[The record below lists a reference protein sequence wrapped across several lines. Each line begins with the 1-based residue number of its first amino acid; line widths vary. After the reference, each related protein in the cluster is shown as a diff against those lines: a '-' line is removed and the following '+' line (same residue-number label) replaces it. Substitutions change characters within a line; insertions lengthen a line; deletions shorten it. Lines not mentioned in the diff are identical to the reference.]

1 MVESSG
7 SAEVPSGAS
16 GGRQLSLADKLNH
29 LFETVKNPA
38 TGKKF
43 TNAEVSR
50 AIREAGEAD
59 GLTVSESAI
68 SQLRSGAK
76 PNPTVNT
83 VEALAR
89 HFNVTP
95 QYFFPDFDAEESEK
109 IRASMELI
117 AAVGDTKVRGLA
129 LRANG
134 LSADSLKMI
143 TTVIEQARRLEG
155 LDKPDNPSV
164 T

>member
-1 MVESSG
+1 MAESSG
-7 SAEVPSGAS
+7 VAEVPSGEP

-38 TGKKF
+38 TGRKY

-50 AIREAGEAD
+50 LIREASGED
-59 GLTVSESAI
+59 GPTVSESAI
-68 SQLRSGAK
+68 AQLRSGVK
-76 PNPTVNT
+76 PNPTVRT

-89 HFNVTP
+89 HFHVAS
-95 QYFFPDFDAEESEK
+95 QYFFPDYDPEESAK

-117 AAVGDTKVRGLA
+117 ETVRNGQVRGIA

-134 LSADSLKMI
+134 LSASSLAMI
-143 TTVIEQARRLEG
+143 NSVIEHARNLEG
-155 LDKPDNPSV
+155 LDK
-164 T
+164 TEE

>member
-1 MVESSG
+1 MVQSSG
-7 SAEVPSGAS
+7 PAKGPSGAPDAPL
-16 GGRQLSLADKLNH
+16 LSLADKLNH

-38 TGKKF
+38 TGKRY

-50 AIREAGEAD
+50 AIREAGGPD
-59 GLTVSESAI
+59 GVTVSESAI

-89 HFNVTP
+89 HFHVTP
-95 QYFFPDFDAEESEK
+95 QYFFPGFSTEESEK

-117 AAVGDTKVRGLA
+117 ATAGDSKVRGIA

-143 TTVIEQARRLEG
+143 KTVIEQARRLEG
-155 LDKPDNPSV
+155 LDDAGE
-164 T
+164 